1 MKNEFNNIHFTLKEV
16 KKGIYAA
23 ISKPGGGAVANAGFV
38 DLGDGVIVFDTFNT
52 QQASKALRD
61 AAERITNQSVTWV
74 VNSHYH
80 GDHVRGNQTFKG
92 TSILSSETTFE
103 KMKEIHPPRIEKQKA
118 DIDGLTQ
125 YIESLEKQLD
135 ESGEATLQDQVSFLH
150 EMKRSLP
157 ELELTLPN
165 ETFKEDKTIQ
175 GTRRSA
181 TLFTLGGGHS
191 FCDSMLYLPEEKVI
205 FMGDLV
211 FVHCHPTFFDET
223 DPRKWMDIL
232 RKVKKLD
239 IETVIPGHGD
249 IGTKEDIDIMI
260 LYLTHLLSVQHK
272 ESAEIP
278 PLYKNW
284 ASPEVYFQN
293 IKNVKSK
300 KGTSVHE

>member
-1 MKNEFNNIHFTLKEV
+1 MNDPFNKHFMLEKV
-16 KKGIYAA
+16 RDGIYAA

-38 DLGDGVIVFDTFNT
+38 NLGDGVIVFDTFNT
-52 QQASKALRD
+52 QQASKALRE

-80 GDHVRGNQTFKG
+80 GDHVRGNQTFKD
-92 TSILSSETTFE
+92 TSIISSETTLE
-103 KMKEIHPPRIEKQKA
+103 KMKEIHPSRIEKQKA
-118 DIDGLTQ
+118 DIDGLSK
-125 YIESLEKQLD
+125 YIESLEKQLH
-135 ESGEATLQDQVSFLH
+135 ESGDSTLQDQVSFLH

-157 ELELTLPN
+157 DLELTLPN
-165 ETFKEDKTIQ
+165 ETFMEEKTIQ
-175 GTRRSA
+175 GTTRTA
-181 TLFTLGGGHS
+181 KLFTLGGGHS

-211 FVHCHPTFFDET
+211 FVQCHPTFFDET

-232 RKVKKLD
+232 RELKKLD

-249 IGTKEDIDIMI
+249 IGTKDDIDTMI
-260 LYLTHLLSVQHK
+260 LYLTHLLSAEHK

-293 IKNVKSK
+293 IKSVKSK